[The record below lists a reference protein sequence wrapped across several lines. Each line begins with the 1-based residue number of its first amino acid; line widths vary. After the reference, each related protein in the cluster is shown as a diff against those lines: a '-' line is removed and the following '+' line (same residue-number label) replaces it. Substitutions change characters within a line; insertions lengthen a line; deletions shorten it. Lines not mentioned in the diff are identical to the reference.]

1 MKVKA
6 MKRFLSAFLALFM
19 LATLMP
25 VSMPQTVYAL
35 SDEDISATVELG
47 KGFNLL
53 AGKTFEA
60 GNLQSAPIF
69 KSMENMNPT
78 KTRLGDVE
86 SKMTYITSMSSYL
99 DNTHTDVSVD
109 VGVSTEILMAKTD
122 IKAKF
127 GFKGS
132 WESEGSTNKSRLIL
146 EILAKA
152 YKYSMNINQGDPW
165 AKDEDGNYV
174 TLNDKFAKDLMT
186 MDPKAFFNTYGTHIF
201 FTSFNS
207 LIAKLVK
214 KKKKKNP
221 SAVQE
226 TLVQVL
232 GREDI
237 LEKG

>member
-1 MKVKA
+1 MQIKSL
-6 MKRFLSAFLALFM
+6 KRILSAVLAAAM
-19 LATLMP
+19 IVAIAPISTT
-25 VSMPQTVYAL
+25 QTAYAL
-35 SDEDISATVELG
+35 SDEDITATVELG

-53 AGKTFEA
+53 AGKIFEA

-132 WESEGSTNKSRLIL
+132 WDSSGSTMGSNLTMYSIPLRLSRL
-146 EILAKA
+146 
-152 YKYSMNINQGDPW
+152 
-165 AKDEDGNYV
+165 
-174 TLNDKFAKDLMT
+174 
-186 MDPKAFFNTYGTHIF
+186 
-201 FTSFNS
+201 S
-207 LIAKLVK
+207 L
-214 KKKKKNP
+214 
-221 SAVQE
+221 
-226 TLVQVL
+226 
-232 GREDI
+232 
-237 LEKG
+237 

>member
-1 MKVKA
+1 MQFKSL
-6 MKRFLSAFLALFM
+6 KRILSAVLAVVMFIA
-19 LATLMP
+19 LAPIST
-25 VSMPQTVYAL
+25 PQTVYAL

-78 KTRLGDVE
+78 KNRLGDVE

-99 DNTHTDVSVD
+99 DNTHTDISVD

-132 WESEGSTNKSRLIL
+132 WESEGSTNKSRQI
-146 EILAKA
+146 
-152 YKYSMNINQGDPW
+152 
-165 AKDEDGNYV
+165 
-174 TLNDKFAKDLMT
+174 
-186 MDPKAFFNTYGTHIF
+186 
-201 FTSFNS
+201 
-207 LIAKLVK
+207 
-214 KKKKKNP
+214 
-221 SAVQE
+221 
-226 TLVQVL
+226 
-232 GREDI
+232 
-237 LEKG
+237 